1 MGYARTANRLL
12 MTARLAVPL
21 LLLAGC
27 ASPQTVIEVSRNPA
41 TGVIT
46 GRIDRSWLGGECV
59 VTGSYK
65 SQDGTVV
72 EFMWASDV
80 DLSAA
85 LQDRQATREQV
96 KAAAEVIANA
106 VVKP

>member
-1 MGYARTANRLL
+1 MARSVNLL
-12 MTARLAVPL
+12 VILAG
-21 LLLAGC
+21 LAGC
-27 ASPQTVIEVSRNPA
+27 ASPQTVIEVTRDPA
-41 TGVIT
+41 TGVVT
-46 GRIDRSWLGGECV
+46 GKIDRSWLGGECV

-65 SQDGTVV
+65 SPDGTVV

-96 KAAAEVIANA
+96 TAAVEAALNA
-106 VVKP
+106 VGKK

>member
-1 MGYARTANRLL
+1 MARSVNLL
-12 MTARLAVPL
+12 VILAG
-21 LLLAGC
+21 LAGC
-27 ASPQTVIEVSRNPA
+27 ANPQTVIEVTRDPA
-41 TGVIT
+41 TGVVT

-65 SQDGTVV
+65 SPDGTVV

-85 LQDRQATREQV
+85 LQDRADARDKLKEAV
-96 KAAAEVIANA
+96 EAAMKAAGGL
-106 VVKP
+106 

>member
-1 MGYARTANRLL
+1 MARSLI
-12 MTARLAVPL
+12 L
-21 LLLAGC
+21 LLLVGC
-27 ASPQTVIEVSRNPA
+27 ASPETVIEVTRDPD
-41 TGVIT
+41 TGIVT
-46 GRIDRSWLGGECV
+46 GRIDRSWLGGECY
-59 VTGSYK
+59 VTGSYRAP
-65 SQDGTVV
+65 DRTVV
-72 EFMWASDV
+72 EFAWASDV

>member
-1 MGYARTANRLL
+1 MARSVNLL
-12 MTARLAVPL
+12 VILAG
-21 LLLAGC
+21 LAGC
-27 ASPQTVIEVSRNPA
+27 ASPQTVIEVTRDPA

-65 SQDGTVV
+65 SPDGTVV

-85 LQDRQATREQV
+85 LQDRADARDKLKEAV
-96 KAAAEVIANA
+96 EAAMKAAGGL
-106 VVKP
+106 

>member
-1 MGYARTANRLL
+1 MARSVNLL
-12 MTARLAVPL
+12 VILAG
-21 LLLAGC
+21 LAGC
-27 ASPQTVIEVSRNPA
+27 ASPQTVIEVTRDPA
-41 TGVIT
+41 TGVVT

-59 VTGSYK
+59 VTGHYK
-65 SQDGTVV
+65 APDGTVV

-96 KAAAEVIANA
+96 TAAVEAALSA
-106 VVKP
+106 VGKK

>member
-1 MGYARTANRLL
+1 MKK
-12 MTARLAVPL
+12 
-21 LLLAGC
+21 LLALLALSGC
-27 ASPQTVIEVSRNPA
+27 ASPQTVIEIQRDPA
-41 TGVIT
+41 TGVVT

-59 VTGSYK
+59 VTGHYK
-65 SQDGTVV
+65 STDGTVV

-85 LQDRQATREQV
+85 LRDRADAREQL

>member
-1 MGYARTANRLL
+1 MAMARSVNLL
-12 MTARLAVPL
+12 VILAG
-21 LLLAGC
+21 LAGC
-27 ASPQTVIEVSRNPA
+27 ASPQTVIEVTRDPA

-65 SQDGTVV
+65 SPDGTVV

-85 LQDRQATREQV
+85 LQDRADARDKLKEAV
-96 KAAAEVIANA
+96 EAAMKAAGGL
-106 VVKP
+106 

>member
-1 MGYARTANRLL
+1 MARSVNLL
-12 MTARLAVPL
+12 VILAG
-21 LLLAGC
+21 LAGC
-27 ASPQTVIEVSRNPA
+27 ASPQTVIEVTRDPA
-41 TGVIT
+41 TGVVT

-65 SQDGTVV
+65 SPDGTVV
-72 EFMWASDV
+72 EFVWASDV

-96 KAAAEVIANA
+96 TAAVEAALSA
-106 VVKP
+106 VGKK

>member
-1 MGYARTANRLL
+1 MAMARSVNLL
-12 MTARLAVPL
+12 VILAG
-21 LLLAGC
+21 LAGC
-27 ASPQTVIEVSRNPA
+27 ASPQTVIEVTRDPD
-41 TGVIT
+41 TGVVT

-65 SQDGTVV
+65 SPDGTVV

-85 LQDRQATREQV
+85 LRDRADAREQL

>member
-1 MGYARTANRLL
+1 MKK
-12 MTARLAVPL
+12 
-21 LLLAGC
+21 LLALLALSGC
-27 ASPQTVIEVSRNPA
+27 ASPQTVIEVTRDPA
-41 TGVIT
+41 TGVVT

-65 SQDGTVV
+65 SPDGTVV

-85 LQDRQATREQV
+85 IQDRQATREQV
-96 KAAAEVIANA
+96 TAAVEAALSA
-106 VVKP
+106 VGKK

>member
-1 MGYARTANRLL
+1 MARSVNLL
-12 MTARLAVPL
+12 VILAG
-21 LLLAGC
+21 LAGC
-27 ASPQTVIEVSRNPA
+27 ASPQTVIEVTRDPA

-65 SQDGTVV
+65 SPDGTVV

-85 LQDRQATREQV
+85 LQDRADTREQV

>member
-1 MGYARTANRLL
+1 MRSANLL
-12 MTARLAVPL
+12 VILAG
-21 LLLAGC
+21 LAGC
-27 ASPQTVIEVSRNPA
+27 AYPQTEIEVSRDPA

-46 GRIDRSWLGGECV
+46 GKIDRSWISGECV
-59 VTGSYK
+59 VMCHYTAP
-65 SQDGTVV
+65 DGTVV
-72 EFMWASDV
+72 EFLWASDV

-85 LQDRQATREQV
+85 LQDRADAREQL

>member
-1 MGYARTANRLL
+1 MGYTRTANRLL
-12 MTARLAVPL
+12 MTAKLAVPL
-21 LLLAGC
+21 LLVGC
-27 ASPQTVIEVSRNPA
+27 ASPQTVIEVTRDPA
-41 TGVIT
+41 TGVVT

-59 VTGSYK
+59 VTGHYK
-65 SQDGTVV
+65 APDGTEV

>member
-1 MGYARTANRLL
+1 
-12 MTARLAVPL
+12 VKK
-21 LLLAGC
+21 LLALLALSGC
-27 ASPQTVIEVSRNPA
+27 ASPQTVIEIQRDPA
-41 TGVIT
+41 TGVVT

-59 VTGSYK
+59 VTGHYK
-65 SQDGTVV
+65 STDGTVV

-85 LQDRQATREQV
+85 LRDRADAREQL

>member
-1 MGYARTANRLL
+1 MKK
-12 MTARLAVPL
+12 
-21 LLLAGC
+21 LLALLALSGC
-27 ASPQTVIEVSRNPA
+27 ASPQTVIEVTRDPA
-41 TGVIT
+41 TGVVT

-65 SQDGTVV
+65 SPDGTVV

-85 LQDRQATREQV
+85 LQDRADTRAKIQEAAQALAD
-96 KAAAEVIANA
+96 AARSAA
-106 VVKP
+106 VP